1 MIHFVGIIKFSQQYY
16 NAVRVWGYPDFTHAR
31 NDPRFRDGGEVEKD
45 DEGVITDLVI
55 IGKDK
60 IYYHS
65 YDDSENN

>member
-1 MIHFVGIIKFSQQYY
+1 
-16 NAVRVWGYPDFTHAR
+16 VRVWGYPDFTHAR